1 MSTSSP
7 ASAPRKNA
15 AALAEAQSDLEMFDV
30 VLAPGD
36 DFDIFRDG
44 PMPTGE
50 TKPRALVHR
59 DADWHRSVH
68 VWLIDRATQKVA
80 LQKRSAKKVRRGD
93 ASVRLSRRRRRRRRR
108 RRPLPRPLSANRIV
122 RRGPRGSTSRLDSR
136 LPVAHPSTRGDRQD
150 TFPNL
155 WDISAAGHIE
165 SGHDSRDTAVRELEE
180 ELGIACLHD
189 ELSFAFCVPAEQ
201 AHLGGCNC
209 FEDVYF
215 LERDETVDMAPGEA
229 EVSGVMW
236 MDVRELRDA
245 WRRDDGDVVPRS
257 AQYVDAF
264 ASHLEK
270 HYGPREAGGGG
281 DAR

>member
-80 LQKRSAKKVRRGD
+80 LQKRSAK
-93 ASVRLSRRRRRRRRR
+93 
-108 RRPLPRPLSANRIV
+108 
-122 RRGPRGSTSRLDSR
+122 
-136 LPVAHPSTRGDRQD
+136 
-150 TFPNL
+150 
-155 WDISAAGHIE
+155 
-165 SGHDSRDTAVRELEE
+165 
-180 ELGIACLHD
+180 
-189 ELSFAFCVPAEQ
+189 
-201 AHLGGCNC
+201 
-209 FEDVYF
+209 
-215 LERDETVDMAPGEA
+215 
-229 EVSGVMW
+229 
-236 MDVRELRDA
+236 
-245 WRRDDGDVVPRS
+245 
-257 AQYVDAF
+257 
-264 ASHLEK
+264 
-270 HYGPREAGGGG
+270 
-281 DAR
+281 